1 MKLKRL
7 LRLSLFAGIGCVVQ
21 LIWAKSALAWG
32 PAVHT
37 VTALSLLSDTSLIAA
52 GIANI
57 LTSFPREYL
66 YGCLAADFFIGKG
79 NRKTSKHPHNW
90 QGGFRFL
97 WEAASDREKAFAY
110 GFLSHL
116 AADVVAHN
124 LCMPQLISSS
134 ASGLPVSHLYWEMK
148 ADHLVGPAYLKF
160 ARQVLTADHPDCDD
174 LLNLISSEKKNGVKA
189 KKRLYAQTLKFS
201 DYYYTTR
208 DLFFAG
214 KAAPVQDICEFL
226 SYMVNLSS
234 KLVKEFLKDPWS
246 SKCLSY
252 DPMGRDMLRLAR
264 RKRMLIWLF
273 GARKPISHSLSGRRT
288 R

>member
-1 MKLKRL
+1 M
-7 LRLSLFAGIGCVVQ
+7 FAGAGFVVQ
-21 LIWAKSALAWG
+21 LAWVKSALAWG

-37 VTALSLLSDTSLIAA
+37 VTALSLLSDTSMICA
-52 GIANI
+52 GIASI
-57 LTSFPREYL
+57 LSAFPREYL

-79 NRKTSKHPHNW
+79 QRKTSKHPHNW

-97 WEAASDREKAFAY
+97 RESANDREKAFAY

-134 ASGLPVSHLYWEMK
+134 TGAMPMGHLYWEMET
-148 ADHLVGPAYLKF
+148 DHLVGPAYLKF
-160 ARQVLTADHPDCDD
+160 ARQVLTGDHPDCDD
-174 LLNLISSEKKNGVKA
+174 LLHVISSKKKNGVKA
-189 KKRLYAQTLKFS
+189 KKRLYAQTVKFT

-214 KAAPVQDICEFL
+214 KTVPLQDVSEYL
-226 SYMVNLSS
+226 SYMVALSS
-234 KLVKEFLKDPWS
+234 RLVKEFLKDPWS

-252 DPMGRDMLRLAR
+252 DPMGRHMLRLAR
-264 RKRMLIWLF
+264 RKRVLTWLF
-273 GARKPISHSLSGRRT
+273 GTRRPVPRVLSRREH